1 MAERTKKREKRF
13 FFLCSMRVN
22 NSWLMGWNGAQRWL
36 IAGVF
41 ANKCYDL

>member
-13 FFLCSMRVN
+13 FFLCSMRA
-22 NSWLMGWNGAQRWL
+22 NSPWLMGWNGAQWWL